1 MEFLIGLCYFAF
13 AAIVIGGIAT
23 AAGVGDD
30 DE

>member
-13 AAIVIGGIAT
+13 AAIVIGGVAT

-30 DE
+30 E

>member
-30 DE
+30 E